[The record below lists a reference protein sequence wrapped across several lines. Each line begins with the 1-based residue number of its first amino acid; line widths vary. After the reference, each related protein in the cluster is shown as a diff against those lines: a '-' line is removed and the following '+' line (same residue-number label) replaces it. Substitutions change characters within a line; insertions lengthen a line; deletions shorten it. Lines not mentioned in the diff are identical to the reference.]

1 MGKIQILI
9 GDVRARLADL
19 PDKSVQCVVTSPPYW
34 GLRDYGVEGQLGLEK
49 TPEEYVANMVS
60 VFREVRRVLRDDGTV
75 FLNMGD
81 CYYTQPAGNKT
92 ASGFQQKSQAG
103 QKGAL
108 AQFGARKASLPK
120 HKTLKPKDL
129 VGMPWML
136 AFALRADGWYL
147 RSDIIW
153 AKPNPMPESVRDR
166 PTKAHEYMFL
176 LTKKGRYYYDQE
188 AVREEQSTP
197 IDTKAHQ
204 RFGAPG
210 GKAEHVYGHK
220 VSGDKWVPS
229 GKRNLRSVWTIPTQP
244 FPDAHFATFPE
255 ALVVP
260 CVKAGTSEKG
270 CCPECG
276 AGWVRVV
283 ERTNDPDSSAKGSRF
298 DKGKTGARDGGERT
312 QPGERTLKQ
321 TTGWKPSCTCP
332 HPEHGDVREFTDQK
346 IGERGSITYLDDPPT
361 VPCTVLD
368 PFLGSGTTA
377 LVSARLGRDCIGV
390 ELSPEYV
397 EIAQKRLDAVALMV
411 QVEVK

>member
-1 MGKIQILI
+1 MSRIQILI

-49 TPEEYVANMVS
+49 TPEEYVENMVG
-60 VFREVRRVLRDDGTV
+60 VFREVWRVLRDDGTLW
-75 FLNMGD
+75 LNMGD

-103 QKGAL
+103 QSGAL

-147 RSDIIW
+147 RMDIIW

-176 LTKKGRYYYDQE
+176 LTKRGRYYYDQE
-188 AVREEQSTP
+188 AVREGARYGRSTSAAGFRGGSYVNNATF
-197 IDTKAHQ
+197 DNTN
-204 RFGAPG
+204 APKGVTNTPGKG
-210 GKAEHVYGHK
+210 G
-220 VSGDKWVPS
+220 D
-229 GKRNLRSVWTIPTQP
+229 RNLRSVWTIPTQP
-244 FPDAHFATFPE
+244 FPEAHFATFPE
-255 ALVVP
+255 ALVIP
-260 CVKAGTSEKG
+260 CVKAGTSERG

-283 ERTNDPDSSAKGSRF
+283 EKSDLKGEARIQEGNRPAADVRQVSKSSMLRTNG
-298 DKGKTGARDGGERT
+298 RT
-312 QPGERTLKQ
+312 FRETE
-321 TTGWKPSCTCP
+321 TTGWKPGCDCDAAP
-332 HPEHGDVREFTDQK
+332 
-346 IGERGSITYLDDPPT
+346 

-377 LVSARLGRDCIGV
+377 LVSARLGRDCIGI
-390 ELSPEYV
+390 ELKPDG
-397 EIAQKRLDAVALMV
+397 IAQKRLEEVALMA
-411 QVEVK
+411 QVEVL